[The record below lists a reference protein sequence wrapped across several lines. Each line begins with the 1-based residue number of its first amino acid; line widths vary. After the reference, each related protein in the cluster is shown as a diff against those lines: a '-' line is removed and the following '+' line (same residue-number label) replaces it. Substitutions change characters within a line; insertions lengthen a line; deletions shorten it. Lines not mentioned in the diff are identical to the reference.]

1 MIWNLLQLITVS
13 HDGIKLS
20 LVFSKDKGEFLLGY
34 YMYTFTL
41 IYFIMLIVKYFDYH
55 LTFH

>member
-1 MIWNLLQLITVS
+1 MIWNLLQLITMS

-20 LVFSKDKGEFLLGY
+20 LVFSKDKGEFLLRY
-34 YMYTFTL
+34 YMYTSTL